1 MMNVVELFSG
11 IGAQAKAL
19 ERRNIDH
26 NIIATCD
33 WDINAIIAYDII
45 HNGAQD
51 NNIYTDMTDF
61 ELNELLKP
69 LNLSANG
76 KNAMSTESKERLP
89 RITKESLLYAIYRT
103 NNLIDIT
110 NVTSEDLPNNIDLL
124 TYSFPCQ
131 DLSLAGNWHNN
142 RGGIDRNSGNRSSL
156 LWEVERILFERRNI
170 NIIQE
175 DVNMPRFLLMENVT
189 AILSKK
195 HIANFNEWR
204 NNLNALGYYNC
215 VLTLDAR
222 NFGVPQM
229 RNRTYM
235 ISTYINDLD
244 DLHRDE
250 IRQILTNLENN
261 NNLLYENYPRENFF
275 IHDVIRDDY
284 NNPEYFREALESNP
298 NRTPSR
304 IQIGEKNIHINNQ
317 TEYVPTITTKQ
328 DRHPNSGLIDF
339 QSNNPKKMNF
349 RYLTP
354 RECFILMGF
363 DETDFQMLCNNNFRT
378 RRNSYFFTRDKL
390 NKMAGNSICVNVLE
404 SIFELIN
411 NIYMQYFI

>member
-1 MMNVVELFSG
+1 MNVVELFSG

-19 ERRNIDH
+19 ERINIDH
-26 NIIATCD
+26 NILATCD
-33 WDINAIIAYDII
+33 WDINAIIAYDLI
-45 HNGAQD
+45 HNGIQA
-51 NNIYTDMTDF
+51 NNIFRNLTNE
-61 ELNELLKP
+61 ELDELLIP
-69 LNLSANG
+69 LHLSANG
-76 KNAMSTESKERLP
+76 KNAMNDASKERLP
-89 RITKESLLYAIYRT
+89 RNTKEALLFAIQRT

-110 NVTSEDLPNNIDLL
+110 SITGEDLPNDIDLL

-142 RGGIDRNSGNRSSL
+142 TGGIDRNSGNRSAL
-156 LWEVERILFERRNI
+156 LWEVERILLERNEI
-170 NIIQE
+170 NLVEQE
-175 DVNMPRFLLMENVT
+175 HANMPRFLLMENVT
-189 AILSKK
+189 AILSRK

-204 NNLNALGYYNC
+204 NNLNDLGYLNC

-235 ISTYINDLD
+235 VSVYVGDLPNEET
-244 DLHRDE
+244 DE
-250 IRQILTNLENN
+250 INEILTELENN
-261 NNLLYENYPRENFF
+261 NNLLCEQYPRHNFS
-275 IHDVIRDDY
+275 IHDVIKNDY

-304 IQIGEKNIHINNQ
+304 IQIEENNIHITDETQ
-317 TEYVPTITTKQ
+317 YVPTITTKQ
-328 DRHPNSGLIDF
+328 DRHPNSGLIEF
-339 QSNNPKKMNF
+339 HPIEQNKMNF

-363 DETDFQMLCNNNFRT
+363 DEDDFQTLCDNNFHT

-411 NIYMQYFI
+411 DINNQYFI